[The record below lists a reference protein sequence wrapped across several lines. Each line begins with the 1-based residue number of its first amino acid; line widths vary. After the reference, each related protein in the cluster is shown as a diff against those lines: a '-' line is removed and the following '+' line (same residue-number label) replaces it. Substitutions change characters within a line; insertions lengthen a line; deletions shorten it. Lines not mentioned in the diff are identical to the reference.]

1 MIIRSEVSSVVT
13 WVHTLTDQVFEALV
27 EVRDATVG
35 LADASAGGL
44 VSTDLAE
51 LRPLLLRH
59 LGGTIA
65 GLGFIATPGLLRDAP
80 WFLEWW
86 QHDPAGPKHFVTDL
100 NPASSAFYDYT
111 HWDWFSRPQNGVDR
125 SICGPYVDYLCTDEY
140 SLTFSAPVR
149 AGGAFIGVAAAD
161 VFVST
166 FEATIRPAL
175 LELPVAAFLTNS
187 AGRVVASNTTK
198 WLTGSLFRGDPTYTA
213 HPVGNLDLTL
223 QVF

>member
-1 MIIRSEVSSVVT
+1 VSSVVT
-13 WVHTLTDQVFEALV
+13 WVHTLTDQVFEALE

-35 LADASAGGL
+35 LAEDAADRL
-44 VSTDLAE
+44 VSTDLAK

-59 LGGTIA
+59 LGATIV
-65 GLGFIATPGLLRDAP
+65 GLGFIAAPGLLPDAP

-86 QHDPAGPKHFVTDL
+86 QHDPAGPPTHFVTDL
-100 NPASSAFYDYT
+100 DPASSAFYDYT

-140 SLTFSAPVR
+140 SLTFSAPVI

-166 FEATIRPAL
+166 FEATVRPAL
-175 LELPVAAFLTNS
+175 MELPVAAFLTNS

-198 WLTGSLFRGDPTYTA
+198 YLTGSVFRDDPGYTR
-213 HPVGNLDLTL
+213 HPVGTLDLTL
-223 QVF
+223 RVSG